1 MNTENNIVLIIGCV
15 VGGIVGIYFFY
26 IVFVIIIIFVL
37 YKLCRK
43 GT

>member
-15 VGGIVGIYFFY
+15 VGGIV
-26 IVFVIIIIFVL
+26 VFVIIIIFVL